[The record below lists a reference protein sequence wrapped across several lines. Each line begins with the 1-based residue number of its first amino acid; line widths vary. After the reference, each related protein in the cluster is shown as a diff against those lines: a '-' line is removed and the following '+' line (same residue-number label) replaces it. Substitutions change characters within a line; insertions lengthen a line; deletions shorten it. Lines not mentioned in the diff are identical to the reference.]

1 MDLCLDQFA
10 QMGQKQG
17 EHQMGLFDKHNNSS
31 ALNTK
36 VGNLL
41 RQALPDVSFV
51 EEGPGSWGARNESVL
66 IRVLVNTEDVPEQ
79 PFVNVVAFVL
89 LNVKDDIKIYKYLM
103 TEKSFIFNKWEVEE
117 GEDKGSIN
125 LFLTARLLIDDLDAS
140 ELGFAIMSTAVIAD
154 EVDEEI
160 QKKFGGKRCLE
171 VFGWEE

>member
-1 MDLCLDQFA
+1 
-10 QMGQKQG
+10 
-17 EHQMGLFDKHNNSS
+17 MGLFDKQNSSS

-36 VGNLL
+36 VANLL
-41 RQALPDVSFV
+41 RQALPDVSFT
-51 EEGPGSWGARNESVL
+51 EERPGIWGARNESVL
-66 IRVLVNTEDVPEQ
+66 VRVVVDTEAVPEQ
-79 PFVNVVAFVL
+79 PFVNVVAAVL

-140 ELGFAIMSTAVIAD
+140 ELGFAVMSTAVIAD
-154 EVDEEI
+154 DVDEEI

-171 VFGWEE
+171 FFGWEE